1 MIKIEVRGID
11 RAIQKIE
18 DEFRQHQERVVDL
31 IHQEAPGFTPKR
43 TGRAARA
50 WEKDVRAGNMEVINR
65 TPYVG
70 YLELPYAKS
79 RQAPKGIIGPTLTS
93 VKRKFK

>member
-1 MIKIEVRGID
+1 M
-11 RAIQKIE
+11 
-18 DEFRQHQERVVDL
+18 DL
-31 IHQEAPGFTPKR
+31 IHQEAPNFTPRR

-50 WEKDVRAGNMEVINR
+50 WEKDVRAGKMEVLNR